1 MASSNVKTV
10 RVSVQDGTI
19 VCTPDP
25 VPVSGAQVLLVFRL
39 DTPGYAFP
47 ETDAVVVAPS
57 VEEFPYTA
65 WQQNA
70 STAALFDR
78 NRNAGDHAYT
88 LSLVDTRSGQTL
100 RHDPT
105 IRNEGR

>member
-10 RVSVQDGTI
+10 RVTVQAGAI
-19 VCTPDP
+19 QCTPDP

-47 ETDAVVVAPS
+47 ETDAVVVGPS
-57 VEEFPYTA
+57 VDEFPYAA
-65 WQQNA
+65 WQQNV

-88 LSLVDTRSGQTL
+88 LTVVDSQSGQTL
-100 RHDPT
+100 KHDPT